1 MILNLVYRNMI
12 KNKKR
17 ALSIFVCLLLSNI
30 FFITSVIVYNG
41 VKESE
46 INSIKYEISPDNF
59 KVKLKDKNQ
68 LEEIKSRP
76 GVELIGRSTYID
88 SSSEKSNTTFNIL
101 SVNKDYL
108 KINKIDLLSGRMPE
122 NTNEIALEE
131 WVLKNLKKDL
141 RLGDSIV
148 LSQYNNKNT
157 ISKNYKL
164 VGILS
169 DSPNLKLNG
178 SLQIYAFNKNAD
190 KNFQNNTYSLVI
202 DKKYLKDYEDMLIG
216 IGIDSK
222 DISINRM
229 LNTAML
235 SKSYKN
241 LIVTLFIISIIN
253 IYILYAIYNIY
264 LIERSKEY
272 GTYLALGM
280 KKKTLFSMSFLEL
293 LLIELAAFIFAW
305 GIVGYMTST
314 IIPNL
319 VSIFSTNISLNK
331 INVSIDFKSVLGI
344 MAVLLANIIVILI
357 FYTKKIFRYTNVQ
370 LLNGNIENYSKSKEV
385 KLFNRNINSKL
396 AMAYI
401 YRYKKKILSII
412 LSLSVSTSLI
422 IFASYYIKVED
433 QQNKYMA
440 ELNKN
445 ELDYSISMQ
454 PSKNI
459 SDGFSEKDV
468 RKLISIKDSSGKPLI
483 RKIEKINS
491 LYSRMDL
498 EKDKINN
505 IKYFNELGKLEYY
518 KNVLKGVLTKN
529 NDKYTLKLCAFGYD
543 DKMIAELNKYRESG
557 DVKNLK
563 GNEVILYNPEIDKKP
578 ILNYKVGDK
587 ISISYPK
594 GNSVDTEKYF
604 NGSEIDLDTKEFKVV
619 AIVKENTYADLYY
632 VVNDSAQVI
641 MTNKQFAN
649 AFNFDGY
656 KTINIYKQH
665 KGMSKENSYLD
676 NQIYKTFN
684 NYQGTAVQDIEK
696 ENNEINALI
705 HNKML
710 LIKVIAAVIFIL
722 GVVNLVNVIV
732 NEFFNRLYDYSLLN
746 KLGST
751 PKSIKKITVR
761 EGLYIGALS
770 GIVGSIIA
778 LIIQIIYY
786 FKVGV
791 YLINFKFNVYIL
803 DYIFMITI
811 NIIIGII
818 VSTLVYRKC
827 VEEIKSLK

>member
-1 MILNLVYRNMI
+1 MI

-108 KINKIDLLSGRMPE
+108 KINKIDLLSGRMPK

-148 LSQYNNKNT
+148 LSQYNNENT

-222 DISINRM
+222 DISINKM

-280 KKKTLFSMSFLEL
+280 KKKALFSMSFLEL

-370 LLNGNIENYSKSKEV
+370 LLNGNIENYSKSKDV

-401 YRYKKKILSII
+401 YRYKKKILS
-412 LSLSVSTSLI
+412 
-422 IFASYYIKVED
+422 YYP
-433 QQNKYMA
+433 Y
-440 ELNKN
+440 
-445 ELDYSISMQ
+445 
-454 PSKNI
+454 
-459 SDGFSEKDV
+459 
-468 RKLISIKDSSGKPLI
+468 
-483 RKIEKINS
+483 
-491 LYSRMDL
+491 LY
-498 EKDKINN
+498 
-505 IKYFNELGKLEYY
+505 
-518 KNVLKGVLTKN
+518 
-529 NDKYTLKLCAFGYD
+529 
-543 DKMIAELNKYRESG
+543 
-557 DVKNLK
+557 
-563 GNEVILYNPEIDKKP
+563 P
-578 ILNYKVGDK
+578 
-587 ISISYPK
+587 
-594 GNSVDTEKYF
+594 
-604 NGSEIDLDTKEFKVV
+604 
-619 AIVKENTYADLYY
+619 
-632 VVNDSAQVI
+632 
-641 MTNKQFAN
+641 
-649 AFNFDGY
+649 
-656 KTINIYKQH
+656 
-665 KGMSKENSYLD
+665 
-676 NQIYKTFN
+676 
-684 NYQGTAVQDIEK
+684 
-696 ENNEINALI
+696 
-705 HNKML
+705 
-710 LIKVIAAVIFIL
+710 
-722 GVVNLVNVIV
+722 
-732 NEFFNRLYDYSLLN
+732 RL
-746 KLGST
+746 
-751 PKSIKKITVR
+751 
-761 EGLYIGALS
+761 
-770 GIVGSIIA
+770 
-778 LIIQIIYY
+778 
-786 FKVGV
+786 
-791 YLINFKFNVYIL
+791 
-803 DYIFMITI
+803 
-811 NIIIGII
+811 
-818 VSTLVYRKC
+818 
-827 VEEIKSLK
+827 

>member
-148 LSQYNNKNT
+148 LSQYNNENT

-164 VGILS
+164 VGIFS

-190 KNFQNNTYSLVI
+190 KNYQNNTYSLVI
-202 DKKYLKDYEDMLIG
+202 DKKYLKDFEDMLIG

-222 DISINRM
+222 DISINKM

-280 KKKTLFSMSFLEL
+280 KKKVLFSMSFLEL

-319 VSIFSTNISLNK
+319 VSIFSTNISLNR
-331 INVSIDFKSVLGI
+331 INLSIDF
-344 MAVLLANIIVILI
+344 
-357 FYTKKIFRYTNVQ
+357 
-370 LLNGNIENYSKSKEV
+370 
-385 KLFNRNINSKL
+385 
-396 AMAYI
+396 
-401 YRYKKKILSII
+401 
-412 LSLSVSTSLI
+412 
-422 IFASYYIKVED
+422 
-433 QQNKYMA
+433 
-440 ELNKN
+440 
-445 ELDYSISMQ
+445 
-454 PSKNI
+454 
-459 SDGFSEKDV
+459 
-468 RKLISIKDSSGKPLI
+468 
-483 RKIEKINS
+483 
-491 LYSRMDL
+491 
-498 EKDKINN
+498 
-505 IKYFNELGKLEYY
+505 
-518 KNVLKGVLTKN
+518 
-529 NDKYTLKLCAFGYD
+529 
-543 DKMIAELNKYRESG
+543 
-557 DVKNLK
+557 
-563 GNEVILYNPEIDKKP
+563 
-578 ILNYKVGDK
+578 
-587 ISISYPK
+587 
-594 GNSVDTEKYF
+594 
-604 NGSEIDLDTKEFKVV
+604 
-619 AIVKENTYADLYY
+619 
-632 VVNDSAQVI
+632 
-641 MTNKQFAN
+641 
-649 AFNFDGY
+649 
-656 KTINIYKQH
+656 
-665 KGMSKENSYLD
+665 
-676 NQIYKTFN
+676 
-684 NYQGTAVQDIEK
+684 
-696 ENNEINALI
+696 
-705 HNKML
+705 
-710 LIKVIAAVIFIL
+710 
-722 GVVNLVNVIV
+722 
-732 NEFFNRLYDYSLLN
+732 
-746 KLGST
+746 
-751 PKSIKKITVR
+751 
-761 EGLYIGALS
+761 
-770 GIVGSIIA
+770 
-778 LIIQIIYY
+778 
-786 FKVGV
+786 
-791 YLINFKFNVYIL
+791 
-803 DYIFMITI
+803 
-811 NIIIGII
+811 
-818 VSTLVYRKC
+818 
-827 VEEIKSLK
+827 

>member
-148 LSQYNNKNT
+148 LSQYNNENT

-305 GIVGYMTST
+305 GIVVYMTST

-331 INVSIDFKSVLGI
+331 INLSIDFKSVLGI
-344 MAVLLANIIVILI
+344 MAVLLANIIVILT

-412 LSLSVSTSLI
+412 LS
-422 IFASYYIKVED
+422 
-433 QQNKYMA
+433 
-440 ELNKN
+440 
-445 ELDYSISMQ
+445 
-454 PSKNI
+454 
-459 SDGFSEKDV
+459 
-468 RKLISIKDSSGKPLI
+468 
-483 RKIEKINS
+483 
-491 LYSRMDL
+491 
-498 EKDKINN
+498 
-505 IKYFNELGKLEYY
+505 
-518 KNVLKGVLTKN
+518 
-529 NDKYTLKLCAFGYD
+529 
-543 DKMIAELNKYRESG
+543 
-557 DVKNLK
+557 
-563 GNEVILYNPEIDKKP
+563 
-578 ILNYKVGDK
+578 
-587 ISISYPK
+587 
-594 GNSVDTEKYF
+594 
-604 NGSEIDLDTKEFKVV
+604 
-619 AIVKENTYADLYY
+619 
-632 VVNDSAQVI
+632 
-641 MTNKQFAN
+641 
-649 AFNFDGY
+649 
-656 KTINIYKQH
+656 
-665 KGMSKENSYLD
+665 
-676 NQIYKTFN
+676 
-684 NYQGTAVQDIEK
+684 
-696 ENNEINALI
+696 
-705 HNKML
+705 
-710 LIKVIAAVIFIL
+710 
-722 GVVNLVNVIV
+722 
-732 NEFFNRLYDYSLLN
+732 
-746 KLGST
+746 
-751 PKSIKKITVR
+751 
-761 EGLYIGALS
+761 
-770 GIVGSIIA
+770 
-778 LIIQIIYY
+778 
-786 FKVGV
+786 
-791 YLINFKFNVYIL
+791 
-803 DYIFMITI
+803 
-811 NIIIGII
+811 
-818 VSTLVYRKC
+818 
-827 VEEIKSLK
+827 

>member
-148 LSQYNNKNT
+148 LSQYNNENT

-202 DKKYLKDYEDMLIG
+202 DKKYLKDFEDMLIG
-216 IGIDSK
+216 IGIDSR

-229 LNTAML
+229 FNTAML

-280 KKKTLFSMSFLEL
+280 KKKALFSMSFFEL

-331 INVSIDFKSVLGI
+331 INLSIDFKSVLGI
-344 MAVLLANIIVILI
+344 MAVLLANIIVILT

-401 YRYKKKILSII
+401 YRYNHII
-412 LSLSVSTSLI
+412 PICIHV
-422 IFASYYIKVED
+422 F
-433 QQNKYMA
+433 NH
-440 ELNKN
+440 
-445 ELDYSISMQ
+445 
-454 PSKNI
+454 
-459 SDGFSEKDV
+459 FC
-468 RKLISIKDSSGKPLI
+468 KL
-483 RKIEKINS
+483 
-491 LYSRMDL
+491 LY
-498 EKDKINN
+498 
-505 IKYFNELGKLEYY
+505 
-518 KNVLKGVLTKN
+518 
-529 NDKYTLKLCAFGYD
+529 
-543 DKMIAELNKYRESG
+543 
-557 DVKNLK
+557 
-563 GNEVILYNPEIDKKP
+563 
-578 ILNYKVGDK
+578 
-587 ISISYPK
+587 
-594 GNSVDTEKYF
+594 
-604 NGSEIDLDTKEFKVV
+604 
-619 AIVKENTYADLYY
+619 
-632 VVNDSAQVI
+632 
-641 MTNKQFAN
+641 
-649 AFNFDGY
+649 
-656 KTINIYKQH
+656 
-665 KGMSKENSYLD
+665 
-676 NQIYKTFN
+676 
-684 NYQGTAVQDIEK
+684 
-696 ENNEINALI
+696 
-705 HNKML
+705 
-710 LIKVIAAVIFIL
+710 
-722 GVVNLVNVIV
+722 
-732 NEFFNRLYDYSLLN
+732 
-746 KLGST
+746 
-751 PKSIKKITVR
+751 KS
-761 EGLYIGALS
+761 
-770 GIVGSIIA
+770 
-778 LIIQIIYY
+778 
-786 FKVGV
+786 
-791 YLINFKFNVYIL
+791 
-803 DYIFMITI
+803 
-811 NIIIGII
+811 
-818 VSTLVYRKC
+818 
-827 VEEIKSLK
+827 